1 MSATMVAG
9 PSTSTSSSSANL
21 FARPDTSICSH
32 LSSLLSSPSHS
43 SQHTLGTQDGSN
55 ASVPPPAT
63 AMRKHEVEKRF
74 TEAVRWGAL
83 AEGAKRRKTTPPQ
96 CHTCSTTLT
105 RPWACLTCSYIGCLP
120 FTGVFSSSSKNC
132 MRNHW
137 QQSNGQCGFAVD
149 PSSGAI
155 YCSSCSDTIYP
166 DQFESILRVVKIR
179 TEEMHDK
186 SREPGAVGG
195 GRGRGRGPWKAWN
208 PSNMVKIEESEV
220 AKSSCRGLRP
230 LLNLSQTCFL
240 SAILQSLIH
249 NPLLKAYFLS
259 DKHNR
264 HVCPNGS
271 KGLSVGKPFLGAE
284 APNGAPGIDR
294 EKGCMCC
301 EMDRAFEEFYNEDN
315 SPYGPITMLYAMW
328 HASAEL
334 EGYGQQDAHS
344 FFLAALDQIHAHA
357 KGQLSSCNCIA
368 HQTFAGSLLSSVTCS
383 SCSHTSSTI
392 DPILDIQLDF
402 PYSPLSGSSTATITS
417 NASTSSSEGIG
428 GGSNGNSQLTLAGLL
443 RRFCASETIG
453 GSDSG
458 GKGYECSKC
467 GGGPGTHATK
477 NLTIKKLAPVLSFQ
491 LKRFAHMTT
500 SSSKIETHV
509 RFPSTLDMRPYV
521 DTPSPPGSAS
531 ASQSTGED
539 IKPTIREE
547 QDILPDSLFMYDL
560 FAVVTHEGKLDNGHY
575 WADVREGEEWWHCD
589 DDKVTPTTLS
599 SVLSQKAYMLF
610 YVKRSLAYAQPMSK
624 LLGTTASTTS
634 LPTLNNISSNI

>member
-1 MSATMVAG
+1 MSAVMTAA
-9 PSTSTSSSSANL
+9 PSTSSISTTTNL

-32 LSSLLSSPSHS
+32 LASVLESSSGAFPAAP
-43 SQHTLGTQDGSN
+43 
-55 ASVPPPAT
+55 ASYETANGAVPPPGPKLK
-63 AMRKHEVEKRF
+63 KHDVEKRF
-74 TEAVRWGAL
+74 TETVRWGAV
-83 AEGAKRRKTTPPQ
+83 AEGAKRRKTSSPE
-96 CHTCSTTLT
+96 CHTCSSTLT
-105 RPWACLTCSYIGCLP
+105 RPWACLTCPYIGCLP
-120 FTGVFSSSSKNC
+120 FSGVSSSSSTKDC
-132 MRNHW
+132 MRSHW
-137 QQSNGQCGFAVD
+137 QRSDGSCGFAVD

-166 DQFESILRVVKIR
+166 DQFESIFRTVRIR

-186 SREPGAVGG
+186 SREPGVVGG

-208 PSNMVKIEESEV
+208 PSNMVKIQESEV
-220 AKSSCRGLRP
+220 EKSSCRGLRP

-271 KGLSVGKPFLGAE
+271 KGLS
-284 APNGAPGIDR
+284 
-294 EKGCMCC
+294 GCMCC
-301 EMDRAFEEFYNEDN
+301 EMDRAFEEFYNEDK

-368 HQTFAGSLLSSVTCS
+368 HQTFSGQLLSSVTCS

-402 PYSPLSGSSTATITS
+402 PT
-417 NASTSSSEGIG
+417 STSSSEGI
-428 GGSNGNSQLTLAGLL
+428 SAGNQLTLAGLL
-443 RRFCASETIG
+443 RRFCANENIGETD
-453 GSDSG
+453 GS
-458 GKGYECSKC
+458 GKGFECSKC
-467 GGGPGTHATK
+467 GGGPGTYATK

-491 LKRFAHMTT
+491 LKRFAHMTS
-500 SSSKIETHV
+500 SSSKIESHV
-509 RFPSTLDMRPYV
+509 KFPSTLNMRPYV
-521 DTPSPPGSAS
+521 DSPNPTSFS
-531 ASQSTGED
+531 SNQSVSED
-539 IKPTIREE
+539 IKPNIDEDKE
-547 QDILPDSLFMYDL
+547 AEDHVLPDSLFLYDL

-599 SVLSQKAYMLF
+599 AVLSQKAYMLF

-624 LLGTTASTTS
+624 LLSTTAPAASTT
-634 LPTLNNISSNI
+634 NASSNTNTNSSTAPIPPVLNTANSSGNVSTITS